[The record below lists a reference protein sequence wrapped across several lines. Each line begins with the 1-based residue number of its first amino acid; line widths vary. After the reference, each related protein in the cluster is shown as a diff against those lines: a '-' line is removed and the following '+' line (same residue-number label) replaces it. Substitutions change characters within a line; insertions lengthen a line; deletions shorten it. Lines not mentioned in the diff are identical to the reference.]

1 MATTENFFNGDGTT
15 IEFSFSF
22 PYIKTEDVRVE
33 LQEIDSTKPINDQI
47 ISSTGVILF
56 TIPSNN
62 PTVIQFNSLSAATN
76 FQAITGAPL
85 ANHAINT
92 GNTIRIRIYR
102 STSTT
107 ATPATFFSGGAIRS
121 QDLNNNFDSIL
132 YITQEKENELTEV
145 IAGGLADGSIT
156 SSKLADNAVTTAK
169 IVNDAVTTAK
179 LADDAT
185 TASNYTFP
193 GGAQQTVQA
202 RLKQYV
208 SVKDFGAVGDGVT
221 DDYAAITLAITT
233 AAGKTLVFPA
243 GTYSVTQTIVFDQ
256 SDSVI
261 KGEGEVIIT
270 MPNNINREWSVGNI
284 GRSAIGVANGV
295 APTENVL
302 LEGITFDFNANR
314 RGVASGTGSD
324 KDDAYEKNAFTV
336 ANAKNI
342 TIRDCRFLNGFRHCL
357 DITTPIKKSLSGL
370 TASQKLLQMPVLPNV
385 GGTEV
390 FGAQYITIE
399 NCYFAGGGDDNLTT
413 HYCSNVYI
421 TNCRS
426 ESPYGGYGTGG
437 GNHNG
442 FEIDD
447 GSRNINIT
455 DCTAIKCFSAIEV
468 KAHDY
473 APAPYNVIIQGLQ
486 AINCASSVEIHQSNW
501 DGPVSGNSD
510 NAYNVLLG
518 GSPGTVTLA
527 AGTDQEVVCVD
538 GISPMARNVSVS
550 DIQIIAPTTVNYH
563 TRDSN
568 NVFTPATLV
577 PSRCFEIGGYDGVQV
592 SNILFNDGRS
602 DNALTEDGF
611 ADPVVFVGDIGLIH
625 LHDGCRNVSFS
636 NVHVTGFGG
645 SVPLTNRV
653 FEIVNSCFDAINCSN
668 LTVVD
673 GPNQIVEA
681 TGASQAYYGIFS
693 GVVARSS
700 VTMAGPALD
709 SSNNNLRFEQPDITG
724 YTETISVQELVLE
737 KSPGTPGDGRGVG
750 SVHVDTNTGVLR
762 TKTTGRDSSDW
773 NSLGALAWARYTGSS
788 DIIRK
793 SNNIEGIVKN
803 STGDYTVTLSPD
815 LVFASSNDFCCLVTS
830 SQRQNQVTGPT
841 IDGNGKASFTIRLY
855 NDSNTLADSGF
866 MNIVVFGTTVST

>member
-261 KGEGEVIIT
+261 K
-270 MPNNINREWSVGNI
+270 
-284 GRSAIGVANGV
+284 
-295 APTENVL
+295 
-302 LEGITFDFNANR
+302 
-314 RGVASGTGSD
+314 
-324 KDDAYEKNAFTV
+324 
-336 ANAKNI
+336 
-342 TIRDCRFLNGFRHCL
+342 
-357 DITTPIKKSLSGL
+357 
-370 TASQKLLQMPVLPNV
+370 
-385 GGTEV
+385 
-390 FGAQYITIE
+390 
-399 NCYFAGGGDDNLTT
+399 
-413 HYCSNVYI
+413 
-421 TNCRS
+421 
-426 ESPYGGYGTGG
+426 
-437 GNHNG
+437 
-442 FEIDD
+442 
-447 GSRNINIT
+447 
-455 DCTAIKCFSAIEV
+455 
-468 KAHDY
+468 
-473 APAPYNVIIQGLQ
+473 
-486 AINCASSVEIHQSNW
+486 
-501 DGPVSGNSD
+501 
-510 NAYNVLLG
+510 
-518 GSPGTVTLA
+518 
-527 AGTDQEVVCVD
+527 
-538 GISPMARNVSVS
+538 
-550 DIQIIAPTTVNYH
+550 
-563 TRDSN
+563 
-568 NVFTPATLV
+568 
-577 PSRCFEIGGYDGVQV
+577 
-592 SNILFNDGRS
+592 
-602 DNALTEDGF
+602 
-611 ADPVVFVGDIGLIH
+611 
-625 LHDGCRNVSFS
+625 
-636 NVHVTGFGG
+636 
-645 SVPLTNRV
+645 
-653 FEIVNSCFDAINCSN
+653 
-668 LTVVD
+668 
-673 GPNQIVEA
+673 
-681 TGASQAYYGIFS
+681 
-693 GVVARSS
+693 
-700 VTMAGPALD
+700 
-709 SSNNNLRFEQPDITG
+709 
-724 YTETISVQELVLE
+724 
-737 KSPGTPGDGRGVG
+737 
-750 SVHVDTNTGVLR
+750 
-762 TKTTGRDSSDW
+762 
-773 NSLGALAWARYTGSS
+773 
-788 DIIRK
+788 
-793 SNNIEGIVKN
+793 
-803 STGDYTVTLSPD
+803 
-815 LVFASSNDFCCLVTS
+815 
-830 SQRQNQVTGPT
+830 
-841 IDGNGKASFTIRLY
+841 
-855 NDSNTLADSGF
+855 
-866 MNIVVFGTTVST
+866 